1 MKMRCLS
8 VYYCP
13 LYFLSVMFYSFHH
26 RSFFTFNVR
35 IISKNL
41 IILDVVTDGI
51 AFLIS
56 FLEFSLLVYRTTTDF
71 CVLLR
76 WNFLQICIF
85 AIVTS
90 HYVASLEFLMYI
102 SDDLTHEY
110 RVLLLPS
117 QFGCLCFS
125 YSSNGSSMVLN
136 SSSES
141 RHSFLVP
148 DLKGE
153 IPVFY
158 HWAGPTNFILNQDH
172 PIYLKNKLFALGNT
186 FTGRLIP
193 GMSL

>member
-1 MKMRCLS
+1 MSL
-8 VYYCP
+8 
-13 LYFLSVMFYSFHH
+13 LEL
-26 RSFFTFNVR
+26 
-35 IISKNL
+35 
-41 IILDVVTDGI
+41 GI

-56 FLEFSLLVYRTTTDF
+56 FLDFSLIVYRTTTDF
-71 CVLLR
+71 YVLWP

-102 SDDLTHEY
+102 SDDLTHEH

-117 QFGCLCFS
+117 QFGCLYFS
-125 YSSNGSSMVLN
+125 YSSNGCIMVLN

-148 DLKGE
+148 NLKGE

-158 HWAGPTNFILNQDH
+158 HWAGPTNFILNQGH
-172 PIYLKNKLFALGNT
+172 PIYLKNKLFTLGNT